1 MTNISIAIVCWDDTY
16 LVGVRQAGQELAG
29 YAEFPG
35 GKVREGEAAE
45 AAAVRECEEETGL
58 RVEVIEEL
66 GWVEH
71 EYEFGGVRLA
81 FFLCR
86 PCVGGGPPREPFA
99 WVPRSELTVA
109 MFPPANAQV
118 MRRLGFAEC

>member
-1 MTNISIAIVCWDDTY
+1 MTNIAIAVVCCDDSY
-16 LVGVRQAGQELAG
+16 LVGLRRVGQELAG

-35 GKVREGEAAE
+35 GKVRDGEADD

-58 RVEVIEEL
+58 QVEVIEAI
-66 GWVEH
+66 GYVEH
-71 EYEFGGVRLA
+71 EYDYGRLRLA

-86 PCVGGGPPREPFA
+86 PYAGNGVPREPFA
-99 WVPRSELTVA
+99 WVPKSELSLA

-118 MRRLGFAEC
+118 MRGLGFAEC